1 MDKSKDLQDQSLI
14 GVSSRRAF
22 LGGIG
27 AAGLASLFPRFA
39 EAQGGGPRRI
49 DVHHHFTPPAYLEY
63 TRTYN
68 VGAAGAGGRGG
79 AAAAGAGR
87 GPTTPEAL
95 GGRGGSAYPGW
106 KLEEDLDDMDKF
118 GTQTAILSLTTPGLW
133 FGPQG
138 PQRKVIRESNEF
150 AARLGVDHKGRFG
163 SFASIYPPDT
173 DGALK
178 EAAYAFD
185 TLKADGIALYS
196 DYRDRWLGH
205 ASFDP
210 VYEELNR
217 RNAVVYV
224 HPIEAACCMNL
235 VQDVGDTVIEY
246 GADTTRTIASL
257 IYSGST
263 TKFPNIRWIFSHG
276 GGMMPYVI
284 ERFLGGSAAE
294 LVPGITTKGQG
305 NNPPAKVPGGVLKE
319 LQKMHYD
326 TAQASNPVAMRALRT
341 VVPVTQIMFGTDY
354 WYRTAGETG
363 KGLTTSKVFNEAELK
378 MIDRGNVERI
388 LPKYKGM

>member
-1 MDKSKDLQDQSLI
+1 MSNSKNPQDQSLAA
-14 GVSSRRAF
+14 VSSRRVF

-27 AAGLASLFPRFA
+27 AAGLASLFPRFSV

-49 DVHHHFTPPAYLEY
+49 DVHHHFTPPAYQEY

-68 VGAAGAGGRGG
+68 AGALGAGGRGG
-79 AAAAGAGR
+79 AAAAPAR
-87 GPTTPEAL
+87 ATPEAL

-106 KLEEDLDDMDKF
+106 TLQEDLDDMDKF
-118 GTQTAILSLTTPGLW
+118 GTATAILSLTTPGLW
-133 FGPQG
+133 FGPQFA
-138 PQRKVIRESNEF
+138 QRKVIRECNEY
-150 AARLGVDHKGRFG
+150 AARLGTDHKGRFG

-178 EAAYAFD
+178 ELTYAMD
-185 TLKADGIALYS
+185 TLKADGIALYT
-196 DYRDRWLGH
+196 DYRDKWLGH
-205 ASFDP
+205 SSFDP

-235 VQDVGDTVIEY
+235 VQDVGDTIIEY

-284 ERFLGGSAAE
+284 ERFLGGSSAE
-294 LVPGITTKGQG
+294 LVPGVTTKGQG
-305 NNPPAKVPGGVLKE
+305 NNPPAKVPNGVLHE

-341 VVPVTQIMFGTDY
+341 VVPVSQILFGTDY
-354 WYRTAGETG
+354 WYRTAGEAG
-363 KGLTTSKVFNEAELK
+363 KGLTTNQVFNAAELK
-378 MIDRGNVERI
+378 MIDRGNAERI

>member
-235 VQDVGDTVIEY
+235 VQEPTP
-246 GADTTRTIASL
+246 R
-257 IYSGST
+257 
-263 TKFPNIRWIFSHG
+263 
-276 GGMMPYVI
+276 
-284 ERFLGGSAAE
+284 
-294 LVPGITTKGQG
+294 VP
-305 NNPPAKVPGGVLKE
+305 
-319 LQKMHYD
+319 
-326 TAQASNPVAMRALRT
+326 SRA
-341 VVPVTQIMFGTDY
+341 
-354 WYRTAGETG
+354 
-363 KGLTTSKVFNEAELK
+363 
-378 MIDRGNVERI
+378 
-388 LPKYKGM
+388 